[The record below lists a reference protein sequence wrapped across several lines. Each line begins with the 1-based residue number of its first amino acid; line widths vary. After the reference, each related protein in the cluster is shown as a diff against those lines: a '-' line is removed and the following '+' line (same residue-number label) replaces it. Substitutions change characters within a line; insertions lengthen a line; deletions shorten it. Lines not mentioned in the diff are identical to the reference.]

1 MNQND
6 GQYNTNAM
14 LLKSKP
20 LRVDKAERKF
30 HHNIDNGYTYTN
42 IFVVVTDADNS
53 QWLLLCRYNKKSMK
67 IPKGQS
73 ESMYRRRTDNNV
85 QKKINKR
92 THNDLQNIH
101 YKAKDGVTQTPLRF
115 VFEE

>member
-42 IFVVVTDADNS
+42 IFVVVTDADILS
-53 QWLLLCRYNKKSMK
+53 
-67 IPKGQS
+67 
-73 ESMYRRRTDNNV
+73 
-85 QKKINKR
+85 
-92 THNDLQNIH
+92 LQ
-101 YKAKDGVTQTPLRF
+101 
-115 VFEE
+115 